1 MAYRLGTDVGG
12 TFTDL
17 VLLDEDTGEI
27 SVFKTPS
34 TPRNPADGV
43 FDGIKN
49 FEEKTGQIAYFTHGT
64 TVGTNAVLER
74 KGAKTALI
82 TTKGFRDVIEIGRQS
97 RGWPK
102 PKIYDFFIDKPD
114 PLVSRNLRFEVDERI
129 DHKGDIVKSI
139 DAEEIKQLSLAL
151 KEADIKCIAICFL
164 FSYANNEHELE
175 VKDIISEALP
185 NIFISTSSE
194 VLPEYREY
202 ERFSTTVLNSY
213 VQPLVS
219 GYLEDLKTR
228 SEKAGILAAIH
239 IMQSNGGLMTIEAAK
254 EKSVHIL
261 LSGPAGGVDSAVFYG
276 SISGYENI
284 IAFDMGGTSAD
295 ISLIEKGSPKLT
307 SEGYIGGYPA
317 KIPMIEI
324 NTIGAGGGSIAW
336 IDTGGALKV
345 GPQSAGAAPGPACY
359 DKGGKEPT
367 VTDANVVLGYINPD
381 YFLGGKMKVDKDKAF
396 SSVLQIG
403 KKLGLDPLIAA
414 YGITEI
420 VNSNMIRAIRIISV
434 ERGYD
439 PRDFVLVAFGGAG
452 PLHACRLAAELNIP
466 KVLIPPAPGI
476 SSAIG
481 LLVADIKHDYSITR
495 IQEMDKF
502 LPSDINKIWAEI
514 EEKAI
519 SRLKKEGVSSQSI
532 MLHRS
537 IDMRY
542 KGQSFEITVPVPG
555 GEITDNV
562 INEITRAF
570 DNTHD
575 RLYGYSCDD
584 PIEGVIFRVSAI
596 GKTPKIR
603 PKRLIKEGGLDGA
616 LKYRR
621 KAFFKKYDD
630 YIETP
635 VYERDLLSPGNIL
648 KGPAIVE
655 QMDST
660 TVIHPGQVGIV
671 DDYCNIIIEI
681 RED

>member
-1 MAYRLGTDVGG
+1 
-12 TFTDL
+12 
-17 VLLDEDTGEI
+17 
-27 SVFKTPS
+27 
-34 TPRNPADGV
+34 
-43 FDGIKN
+43 
-49 FEEKTGQIAYFTHGT
+49 
-64 TVGTNAVLER
+64 
-74 KGAKTALI
+74 
-82 TTKGFRDVIEIGRQS
+82 
-97 RGWPK
+97 
-102 PKIYDFFIDKPD
+102 
-114 PLVSRNLRFEVDERI
+114 
-129 DHKGDIVKSI
+129 
-139 DAEEIKQLSLAL
+139 
-151 KEADIKCIAICFL
+151 
-164 FSYANNEHELE
+164 
-175 VKDIISEALP
+175 
-185 NIFISTSSE
+185 
-194 VLPEYREY
+194 
-202 ERFSTTVLNSY
+202 
-213 VQPLVS
+213 
-219 GYLEDLKTR
+219 
-228 SEKAGILAAIH
+228 
-239 IMQSNGGLMTIEAAK
+239 MQSNGGLMTIEAAK

-367 VTDANVVLGYINPD
+367 VTDANVVLGYINPN

-621 KAFFKKYDD
+621 KAFFKKYDE

>member
-1 MAYRLGTDVGG
+1 MTYRLGTDVGG

-34 TPRNPADGV
+34 TARNPADGV

-49 FEEKTGQIAYFTHGT
+49 FEEKTGEIEYFAHGT
-64 TVGTNAVLER
+64 TVGTNALLER
-74 KGAKTALI
+74 KGARTALM
-82 TTKGFRDVIEIGRQS
+82 TTKGFKDVIEIGRQS

-102 PKIYDFFIDKPD
+102 PKIYDFCIDKPE
-114 PLVSRNLRFEVDERI
+114 PLVSRNLRFEADERI
-129 DHKGDIVKSI
+129 DHKGGIVKRI
-139 DAEEIKQLSLAL
+139 DAEEIKQLGLAL
-151 KEADIKCIAICFL
+151 KEADIESMAICFL
-164 FSYANNEHELE
+164 FSYANNEHEL
-175 VKDIISEALP
+175 KARDIISKALP

-228 SEKAGILAAIH
+228 SKKAGILATIH

-261 LSGPAGGVDSAVFYG
+261 LSGPAGGVGSAVFYG
-276 SISGYENI
+276 NISGYENT

-307 SEGYIGGYPA
+307 GEGYIGGYPA

-345 GPQSAGAAPGPACY
+345 GPHSAGADPGPVCY

-367 VTDANVVLGYINPD
+367 VTDANVVLGYISPD

-396 SSVLQIG
+396 SSVSQIG

-420 VNSNMIRAIRIISV
+420 VNSNMIRAIRMISV

-476 SSAIG
+476 GSAIG
-481 LLVADIKHDYSITR
+481 LLIADIKHDYSITR

-502 LPSDINKIWAEI
+502 LPSDINKIWGEI

-555 GEITDNV
+555 GEMTTDV
-562 INEITRAF
+562 INEIIGDF
-570 DNTHD
+570 DNAHN

-584 PIEGVIFRVSAI
+584 PIEGVNFRVSAI

-603 PKRLIKEGGLDGA
+603 PRRLTKAGVLEGA
-616 LKYRR
+616 LKYHR

-630 YIETP
+630 YVDTP

-660 TVIHPGQVGIV
+660 TVIHPGQVGAV
-671 DDYCNIIIEI
+671 DDHGNIIIEI

>member
-1 MAYRLGTDVGG
+1 MAYRVGTDVGG

-17 VLLDEDTGEI
+17 VLWDEDTGEI

-49 FEEKTGQIAYFTHGT
+49 FEEKTGQIAYFAHGT

-213 VQPLVS
+213 VQPLVN

-228 SEKAGILAAIH
+228 SGKAGILTAIH

-396 SSVLQIG
+396 SSVSQIG

-570 DNTHD
+570 DNAHN

-584 PIEGVIFRVSAI
+584 PIEGVNFRVSAI

-671 DDYCNIIIEI
+671 DDYGNIIIEI

>member
-1 MAYRLGTDVGG
+1 MAYRLGIDVGG

-34 TPRNPADGV
+34 TPRNPADGI
-43 FDGIKN
+43 FDGINN
-49 FEEKTGQIAYFTHGT
+49 FEEKTGEIAYFAHGT

-74 KGAKTALI
+74 KGAKTALM
-82 TTKGFRDVIEIGRQS
+82 TTKGFKDVIEIGRQS

-114 PLVSRNLRFEVDERI
+114 PLVSRNLRFEAAERI
-129 DHKGDIVKSI
+129 DHKGDIVKRI
-139 DAEEIKQLSLAL
+139 DAEEIKQLGLAL
-151 KEADIKCIAICFL
+151 KEADIESMAICFL
-164 FSYANNEHELE
+164 FAYANNDHELKA
-175 VKDIISEALP
+175 KDIISKALP

-228 SEKAGILAAIH
+228 SREAGILTTIH

-276 SISGYENI
+276 SISGYENT

-345 GPQSAGAAPGPACY
+345 GPQSAGADPGPVCY

-367 VTDANVVLGYINPD
+367 VTDANVVLGYVNPD
-381 YFLGGKMKVDKDKAF
+381 YFLGGKMKVDKDKAL
-396 SSVLQIG
+396 SSVSQIG

-420 VNSNMIRAIRIISV
+420 VNSNMIRAIRLISV

-452 PLHACRLAAELNIP
+452 PLHACRIAAELNIP

-476 SSAIG
+476 GSAIG
-481 LLVADIKHDYSITR
+481 LLIADIKHDYSITR

-502 LPSDINKIWAEI
+502 LPSDINNIWAEM

-519 SRLKKEGVSSQSI
+519 SRLRKEGVSPQSI

-542 KGQSFEITVPVPG
+542 KGQSFEIAVPVPG
-555 GEITDNV
+555 GEITEDA
-562 INEITRAF
+562 INEITRDF
-570 DNTHD
+570 DNAHN

-584 PIEGVIFRVSAI
+584 VIEAVSFRVSAI

-603 PKRLIKEGGLDGA
+603 PRKLIRGGGLDGA
-616 LKYRR
+616 LKCHR

-630 YIETP
+630 YTETP

-648 KGPAIVE
+648 RGPAIVE

-660 TVIHPGQVGIV
+660 TIIHPGQVGTV